1 MNPDNQT
8 TQDYSS
14 LPIDQT
20 GNSISPLQIL
30 DNSNDNIQHY
40 QHASINNVGTSNT
53 NLNALHTNTIN
64 TSSSAPQNVTF
75 EFYFPLPNDARIF
88 HVTYQYTELHPLEN
102 ARRLNNSINLSHIP
116 DNQFPLHNNIHSL
129 IQQQIQQQFQ
139 QPIVYQQNSIQQQSF
154 DTIQPSQVYP
164 NNNACDT
171 ASISVNGTISYDM
184 LDRGFQNSS

>member
-1 MNPDNQT
+1 MSSNNQNS
-8 TQDYSS
+8 QNYSH
-14 LPIDQT
+14 LPHQT
-20 GNSISPLQIL
+20 GNNFAPLH
-30 DNSNDNIQHY
+30 NNNDQ
-40 QHASINNVGTSNT
+40 QASINNVGMSNT
-53 NLNALHTNTIN
+53 FIINNATP
-64 TSSSAPQNVTF
+64 AFQNDTF